1 MKGLITV
8 IIWGG
13 SSSVHRGTKA
23 KMLCPAMRKSLKI
36 NVNVI

>member
-1 MKGLITV
+1 MIYFNPKFLNIYFA
-8 IIWGG
+8 
-13 SSSVHRGTKA
+13 RGTKA